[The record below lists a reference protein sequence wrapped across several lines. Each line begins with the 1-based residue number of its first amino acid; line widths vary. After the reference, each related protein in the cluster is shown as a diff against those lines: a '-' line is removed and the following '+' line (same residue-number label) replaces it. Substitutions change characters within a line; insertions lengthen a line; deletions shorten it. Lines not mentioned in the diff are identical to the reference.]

1 VGFPWLLG
9 RAGSAYTWFERL
21 AGLLIVTFALLAVRN
36 WVWLSL
42 FAIAFYPAGLDRARK
57 VVTFARETAFNR
69 VLGMAGIALLV
80 VACAT
85 VPTHPQSWFAKTYP
99 PAAARTI
106 VGLAESRPSSTVWAT
121 GRWADWLLWEDPRL
135 AGRMAFDARY
145 ELLSRAQLKRM
156 AVFGGTLYL
165 VPQVRQRYDIVIV
178 SKHDEPDAYRLL
190 RREGPVVYDRND
202 ILVVS
207 RLRAAT

>member
-1 VGFPWLLG
+1 M
-9 RAGSAYTWFERL
+9 
-21 AGLLIVTFALLAVRN
+21 
-36 WVWLSL
+36 SL

-80 VACAT
+80 VAWAT
-85 VPTHPQSWFAKTYP
+85 VPTHSQSWFAKTYP

-106 VGLAESRPSSTVWAT
+106 VGLAESHPGSTMWAT

-145 ELLSRAQLKRM
+145 ELLSRAQLKRL
-156 AVFGGTLYL
+156 AVFGGTPYL
-165 VPQVRQRYDIVIV
+165 VPQVRRRYDIVVV
-178 SKHDEPDAYRLL
+178 SKRDEPDAYRVL
-190 RREGPVVYDRND
+190 RRQGPVVYDRND
-202 ILVVS
+202 VLVVS
-207 RLRAAT
+207 RLRPAS